1 MNTLVIGL
9 GNPLL
14 TDDGVGV
21 LTARAVQDAL
31 AVHGL
36 HAAEVAE
43 VGADGLS
50 QGQRP
55 VIRPAPHSVEVVE
68 AGVGGLRLM
77 ELMVG
82 YDRAILIDAWADAEL
97 PPGAVRRLTLADL
110 ETVRPPQHLASA
122 HDATLPTAL
131 AAGRRL
137 GLKLPEEIIII
148 AVGVSNVSD
157 FGETPTP
164 AVLAAVPQAAA
175 AVLAELGM
183 ASPSPDMEDGNRS
196 V

>member
-1 MNTLVIGL
+1 MATLVIGL

-31 AVHGL
+31 AAH
-36 HAAEVAE
+36 
-43 VGADGLS
+43 
-50 QGQRP
+50 P
-55 VIRPAPHSVEVVE
+55 VPNVEVVE

-82 YDRAILIDAWADAEL
+82 CDRAILIDAWTDAEL

-110 ETVRPPQHLASA
+110 EAIRPPQHLASA

-137 GLKLPEEIIII
+137 GLKLPEDIVII
-148 AVGVSNVSD
+148 AVAVSNVTD

-164 AVLAAVPQAAA
+164 PVLAAVPQAAA
-175 AVLAELGM
+175 IVLAELRG
-183 ASPSPDMEDGNRS
+183 AAETQWQGPG
-196 V
+196 VAQ

>member
-1 MNTLVIGL
+1 MTTRIIGL

-21 LTARAVQDAL
+21 LTARAVQEAL
-31 AVHGL
+31 AAHPL
-36 HAAEVAE
+36 P
-43 VGADGLS
+43 D
-50 QGQRP
+50 
-55 VIRPAPHSVEVVE
+55 VEVIE
-68 AGVGGLRLM
+68 ASVGGLRLM

-82 YDRAILIDAWADAEL
+82 YRRVVLIDAWKDDSL
-97 PPGAVRRLTLADL
+97 PPGTVCRLSLSDL
-110 ETVRPPQHLASA
+110 ERRRPPQHLASA

-137 GLKLPEEIIII
+137 GLDLPEDIVIF
-148 AVGVSNVSD
+148 AVTVGNVID

-175 AVLAELGM
+175 AVLAELR
-183 ASPSPDMEDGNRS
+183 ARS
-196 V
+196 S